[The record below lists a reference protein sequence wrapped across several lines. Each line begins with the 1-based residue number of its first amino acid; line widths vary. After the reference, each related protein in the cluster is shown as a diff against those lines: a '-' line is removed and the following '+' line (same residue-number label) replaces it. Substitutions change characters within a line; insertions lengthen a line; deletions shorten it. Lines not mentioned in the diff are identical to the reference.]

1 MTPHKKTPEHIR
13 LEQAEDI
20 ELLPG
25 ELTPE
30 QEADLRDALSSID
43 SPNAQKKSSEK
54 FLKKE

>member
-1 MTPHKKTPEHIR
+1 MERMTPHKKTPEHIR

-43 SPNAQKKSSEK
+43 SPNAQKKARK
-54 FLKKE
+54 NF